1 MGEEAGVGAP
11 WGRRRR
17 RRRTI
22 PPCERVGS
30 DEGYQSLAVASMRR
44 RRPGKRGD
52 SRRPTHPPPGC
63 RGVRSRRRR
72 SVSRCARAQKRGSTA
87 GGESPDGGVRKT
99 RHALATSAVC
109 PDPTA
114 ATGQRDTSRTE
125 GSSGAVRSATSGADS
140 HRTAESEKE
149 AHAASVACQPSCTFA
164 AAPHAVLHHRNK
176 LFSSL
181 LLQADGEAEE
191 EQRRKGER
199 VSSISRLLSLVRSSA
214 SPVRSWAAADRA
226 EGRGASA
233 FCSVTNLSCDDAVF
247 ADSSCN
253 RCCFRFETRGMF
265 CFLGF
270 VGY

>member
-1 MGEEAGVGAP
+1 
-11 WGRRRR
+11 
-17 RRRTI
+17 
-22 PPCERVGS
+22 
-30 DEGYQSLAVASMRR
+30 VASGLTAAYGRHVTR
-44 RRPGKRGD
+44 SPSVPSVLIQRPRLVNGTRVARQAHQEPSD
-52 SRRPTHPPPGC
+52 PP
-63 RGVRSRRRR
+63 
-72 SVSRCARAQKRGSTA
+72 
-87 GGESPDGGVRKT
+87 
-99 RHALATSAVC
+99 RHA
-109 PDPTA
+109 PI
-114 ATGQRDTSRTE
+114 
-125 GSSGAVRSATSGADS
+125 
-140 HRTAESEKE
+140 

-164 AAPHAVLHHRNK
+164 AASHATLHRRNK

-191 EQRRKGER
+191 EQRRRGER

-226 EGRGASA
+226 AERGASA